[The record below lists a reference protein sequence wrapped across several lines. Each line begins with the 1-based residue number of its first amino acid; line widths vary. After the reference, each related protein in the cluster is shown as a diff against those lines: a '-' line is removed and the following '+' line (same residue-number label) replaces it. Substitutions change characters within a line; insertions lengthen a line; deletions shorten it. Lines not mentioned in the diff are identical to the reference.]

1 MMTAKTIAAAIG
13 CSVKTVHNHANALGF
28 GTRRN
33 GVAGSFTE
41 VQVTAILERIKR
53 PQSSGRKA
61 NLENEIQGTETA
73 LSAELRLAVLYKQ
86 TAALERE
93 LRLKAET
100 RALEQER
107 RATGA
112 ELLLR
117 ERERGLEAMQR
128 MAEKAGALRTDRD
141 DLYSAYRGR
150 I

>member
-13 CSVKTVHNHANALGF
+13 CSVKTVHNHANALF
-28 GTRRN
+28 GRVKN
-33 GVAGSFTE
+33 GAERFFTGA
-41 VQVTAILERIKR
+41 QVTAILERIKHGNNN
-53 PQSSGRKA
+53 QHDLVSS
-61 NLENEIQGTETA
+61 LQGTETE
-73 LSAELRLAVLYKQ
+73 LTAELRLATLYKQ

-128 MAEKAGALRTDRD
+128 MAEKAGALLNDRD